1 CDFQSATLA
10 YSTGM
15 FSGIGFVFTDDDPFC
30 FVDLDQTDDP
40 IIMDRQQKIYSQ
52 LNSYSELSPSGRGL
66 HIICKASIPMGRR
79 RNNIEI
85 YSSERYATFTGNV
98 YNNVGIRECQSEI
111 FALFEQMGDA
121 APKQFIF
128 QGE

>member
-1 CDFQSATLA
+1 
-10 YSTGM
+10 
-15 FSGIGFVFTDDDPFC
+15 
-30 FVDLDQTDDP
+30 

-128 QGE
+128 QGEVAEKNSDAEVIKIASDAVNGDKFDDLFKGNWQSYYPSQ

>member
-1 CDFQSATLA
+1 QWVLWRAEDIGAAKLSKIPYTPTGQKASVTNPATWCDFQSATLA

-79 RNNIEI
+79 R
-85 YSSERYATFTGNV
+85 
-98 YNNVGIRECQSEI
+98 
-111 FALFEQMGDA
+111 
-121 APKQFIF
+121 
-128 QGE
+128 